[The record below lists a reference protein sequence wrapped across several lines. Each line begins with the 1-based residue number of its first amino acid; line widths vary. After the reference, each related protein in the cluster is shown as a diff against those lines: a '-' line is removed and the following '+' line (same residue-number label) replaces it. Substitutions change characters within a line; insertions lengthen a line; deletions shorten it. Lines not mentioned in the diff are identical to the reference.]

1 MKMGSRRFELLTS
14 AMSRR
19 RHSQLDHEPSKM
31 GKCFFNLDHPNIKKL
46 AFIARLILVIAHT
59 QNIPWQGNFPERSIG
74 LLVVQKK

>member
-1 MKMGSRRFELLTS
+1 MGSRRFELLTS

-46 AFIARLILVIAHT
+46 AFLNASNAEMDIPENILEFLIIR
-59 QNIPWQGNFPERSIG
+59 F
-74 LLVVQKK
+74 